1 MACQTQERP
10 LADSEHVSLA
20 RSGASAISRW
30 REATWRRPNTE
41 LPRYSLGYR
50 LEDRGAGETFTPDYL
65 YGRPSMDLSGA
76 MLNAAKLSGADL
88 SHDDLSRADL
98 TGSDLRQ
105 ADLSGANLQGAHLWR
120 SNLSRANFNE
130 ASMAGCTLGRTNLSN
145 SVMQGVDLKGSNI
158 SFSNLS
164 YADLERADLSGS
176 DLSQTDLSWTNL
188 SGANLRN
195 ARLVGANL
203 DMADLSGAD
212 LQGAVIINANMSST
226 SVSNAIFGLTTIS
239 NCDLTGVIGLG
250 EVRHE
255 GPSMIALDT
264 ISRSKGQVDPRFL
277 EGSGVPRQLVAA
289 QDALSVSGATY
300 KRVLLVGSK
309 NDSELVAKLRVS
321 LGEAQVP
328 NWVMSADDEASLTSG
343 STNMDNAVYY
353 DRVILLCTAG
363 SLENPITSRNFA
375 GLVGNPGPTV
385 KDSIISVAT
394 DDIFFKRED
403 RLCLGLREGVVVDF
417 RGWEDETR
425 FNEALS
431 TLIKEFKDSPFKL

>member
-1 MACQTQERP
+1 MADP
-10 LADSEHVSLA
+10 EHVSLA

-30 REATWRRPNTE
+30 REATWRRPNNE
-41 LPRYSLGYR
+41 IPRYSLGYR

-120 SNLSRANFNE
+120 SNLSRANLNE
-130 ASMAGCTLGRTNLSN
+130 AFMAGCTLGRTNLSN
-145 SVMQGVDLKGSNI
+145 SVMKAVDLKGSDI
-158 SFSNLS
+158 SYSNLS
-164 YADLERADLSGS
+164 YTDLERADLSGT
-176 DLSQTDLSWTNL
+176 DLSQTDLSWANL

-212 LQGAVIINANMSST
+212 LQGAVFINAKMNST
-226 SVSNAIFGLTTIS
+226 SFSGAIWGLTTIA
-239 NCDLTGVIGLG
+239 NCDLTNVIGLS
-250 EVRHE
+250 EVRHN

-277 EGSGVPRQLVAA
+277 AGAGVPQALIDA
-289 QDALSVSGATY
+289 QDALRVPGANY
-300 KRVLLVGSK
+300 KRVLIVGSQK
-309 NDSELVAKLRVS
+309 DSELAAKLRS
-321 LGEAQVP
+321 GLAEAQVP
-328 NWVMSADDEASLTSG
+328 SWVMSADDEASLTSG
-343 STNMDNAVYY
+343 STNLDDAVYY
-353 DRVILLCTAG
+353 DRVVLLCTPE
-363 SLENPITSRNFA
+363 SLENPLTSRNFA
-375 GLVGNPGPTV
+375 ILVGNPGPIV
-385 KDSIISVAT
+385 KDSIITVAT

-403 RLCLGLREGVVVDF
+403 RLCAGLREGAVVDF
-417 RGWEDETR
+417 RGWEDDGSFKES
-425 FNEALS
+425 LS
-431 TLIKEFKDSPFKL
+431 ALIKELEDSPFKF